1 MAQYIKIGKL
11 VAVFGLKGELIL
23 QHTLGKKTTLKGL
36 EVIFLED
43 KKNSFLPWFI
53 QEARA
58 KSDTEIYLKL
68 ENIDSREAAMKL
80 AQKELWLPED
90 VFRQYAAK
98 SSPVSLLGYTV
109 LHEKEPLGPILELIE
124 QPHQL
129 LCRLDIH
136 GHEVLIPLHEGTLQK
151 IDHLKR
157 QVLVTLPDGLLDIYL
172 QKP

>member
-36 EVIFLED
+36 DVVFLED

-58 KSDTEIYLKL
+58 KSDTEVYLKL
-68 ENIDSREAAMKL
+68 ENVDTREAAMKL
-80 AQKELWLPED
+80 AQKQLWLPED

-109 LHEKEPLGPILELIE
+109 MQEKDPLGPILELIE

-129 LCRLDIH
+129 LCRLDIR
-136 GHEVLIPLHEGTLQK
+136 GHEVLIPLHEGTLQR
-151 IDHLKR
+151 IDHRKR

-172 QKP
+172 HGS